1 MWPPAAA
8 KYGTY
13 GGEAAK
19 PKEQTAYYK
28 HPLLLLKGNDS
39 GKYEVLIDF
48 GSKYLG
54 PWDDPVVDMT

>member
-1 MWPPAAA
+1 LWPPAAA

-28 HPLLLLKGNDS
+28 HPLLLLKGNNS
-39 GKYEVLIDF
+39 GKYEVLIDTTF
-48 GSKYLG
+48 Q
-54 PWDDPVVDMT
+54 